1 MKTDTQENNL
11 TKAYS
16 ESEECELDKLREL
29 VHEFPLNGEFV
40 GKFDSLLGP
49 IKNEILD
56 QKQKFKDLNIV
67 LESSIDVIIRVSKTG
82 KIAYSTISVNELLGY
97 SVEEVVG
104 KSITYFLP
112 DEHKDYGVSI
122 LIKIFREKEI
132 LNQILYLKHK
142 SGKRIPI
149 EINARVYLVNGEYI
163 GQATLHDIS
172 SKVYAEEKLKNSES
186 TFRTIWEKSS
196 DGMRLTNEHGVI
208 IMCNQAYAD
217 MIGKPKEEIEG
228 LSLYMVY
235 DPSNSEHILSKYI
248 RNFRTRNLKSKFETI
263 AKLWNGNTIYHEVT
277 NSFIDD
283 IGGKRHILSIFR
295 DVTKRKEDEFLL
307 KKKDRLL
314 QGISEATKKLIDA
327 NEFELGFNEALEV
340 LGTAAEVDRVY
351 IYKHCEDEVTGER
364 YISMQYEWASL
375 TASRQISNNALK
387 KLSYSRFGALN
398 FYENFENG
406 NSLKFIIKNLPDAYK
421 KMFIDSSIKSLIL
434 VPIMVD
440 GKYWGF
446 IGFDECQKD
455 RVWTDNE
462 ESLLITVAS
471 TLGAVIKRNTIRDEI
486 ILKNE
491 ELDKALNKAEKA
503 ARAKS
508 EFLALMS
515 HEIRTPMNGVIGM
528 TGLLLDSNLNEF
540 QKEYVETIRLSG
552 DQLLVIINDI
562 LDFSKIESEKLEL
575 ENQPFDLRD
584 CIEESLDLLASR
596 ASEKGLD
603 LAYLIENNTPNTI
616 NGDVTR
622 LRQILTN
629 LLSNAIKFTEEGEVF
644 VSVSSELMH
653 DNVYEINFA
662 VKDSGIGIPED
673 KMDRLFK
680 SFSQVDSSTTRTHGG
695 TGLGL
700 AISKRLTEMMSGKMW
715 LESKVGEGTTFYFT
729 IQTQAVNSQ
738 SKIYLSSGSQNLKGK
753 KVLVVDDNYT
763 NRRILL
769 LQTQNW
775 GMESSLFALP
785 GEALKSLKA
794 NEKYNLAILDYQMP
808 EMNGIELA
816 RKIQSLENYKSLPII
831 LLTSIGNKERL
842 DSLKDVNLSA
852 FITKPIKQNQ
862 LYQSIL
868 SVFGKDK
875 EFGNKKS
882 FPKAEIIKPI
892 GENIQLKILIAEDNM
907 VNQKVALKILDK
919 IGFRADIVGNGL
931 EVLEAIQKI
940 SYDIILMDI
949 LMPEMDGIETTKQII
964 EKYKQSDRPKIIAMT
979 ANAMQGDK
987 EICLEAGMD
996 DYISKPIRIE
1006 EVHDVISKWSEKIA
1020 EEKNRMVN
1028 YLIGKKIENK
1038 LVDESKITFYNDVQ
1052 TEEDLV
1058 FYVELLD
1065 IYISEL
1071 PKTIL
1076 NIKKSLNEKDTKQLR
1091 FHAHKLKGSSVT
1103 LNVEVMSDYAIH
1115 LEQLAK
1121 QDNVNGEADKIFSDL
1136 ESKFVI
1142 ILDELVNIRKKY
1154 YNISAVN
1161 N

>member
-11 TKAYS
+11 LKTYPDF
-16 ESEECELDKLREL
+16 EECKLDKLEDL
-29 VHEFPLNGEFV
+29 VHEFPLNDEFI
-40 GKFDSLLGP
+40 GKFDLLLDL
-49 IKNEILD
+49 IKNDVLD
-56 QKQKFKDLNIV
+56 QKQKFKDLNVV
-67 LESSIDVIIRVSKTG
+67 LESSIDVIFRVSKTG
-82 KIAYSTISVNELLGY
+82 KISFSTPSIKELLGY
-97 SVEEVVG
+97 TVEEIIG

-112 DEHKDYGVSI
+112 NEHKEYGVSI
-122 LIKIFREKEI
+122 LIKIFREKGI
-132 LNQILYLKHK
+132 INQILYLEHK
-142 SGKRIPI
+142 SGKRIPV
-149 EINARVYLVNGEYI
+149 EINARVYSVNGEYI

-172 SKVYAEEKLKNSES
+172 SKINAEEKLKNSES

-208 IMCNQAYAD
+208 ILCNQAYAD
-217 MIGKPKEEIEG
+217 MVGKSKEEIEG

-248 RNFRTRNLKSKFETI
+248 QNFRTKNLKPKFETI
-263 AKLWNGNTIYHEVT
+263 AKLWNGNTVYHEVT

-327 NEFELGFNEALEV
+327 NEFDLGFNEALEV

-351 IYKHCEDEVTGER
+351 IYKHCEDKDTGER
-364 YISMQYEWASL
+364 YISIQFEWASL
-375 TASRQISNNALK
+375 SVKQQIHNPALK
-387 KLSYSRFGALN
+387 QLSYSRFGALN

-406 NSLKFIIKNLPDAYK
+406 NILKFIIKNIPAIYR
-421 KMFIDSSIKSLIL
+421 KMFIDSAIKSLIL

-446 IGFDECQKD
+446 VGFDECQKD

-462 ESLLITVAS
+462 ESLLTTVAS
-471 TLGAVIKRNTIRDEI
+471 TLGAVIKRNTIREEM

-491 ELDKALNKAEKA
+491 ELDKALIKAEKA

-584 CIEESLDLLASR
+584 SIEESLDLLASR

-603 LAYLIENNTPNTI
+603 LAYLIENNTPNTV

-622 LRQILTN
+622 LRQIITN

-644 VSVSSELMH
+644 VSVSSELMY
-653 DNVYEINFA
+653 DNLYEITFS

-680 SFSQVDSSTTRTHGG
+680 SFSQVDSSTTRMHGG

-700 AISKRLTEMMSGKMW
+700 AISKRLAEMMNGKMW
-715 LESKVGEGTTFYFT
+715 LESKVGEGSTFYFT
-729 IQTQAVNSQ
+729 IQSQAVNSQ
-738 SKIYLSSGSQNLKGK
+738 SKIYLNGGTQNLKGK
-753 KVLVVDDNYT
+753 RVLIVDDNYT

-775 GMESSLFALP
+775 GMEPSVFALP
-785 GEALKSLKA
+785 NDVLKNLNA
-794 NEKYNLAILDYQMP
+794 NEKYDLAILDYQMP

-816 RKIQSLENYKSLPII
+816 REIQSLENYKSLPII
-831 LLTSIGNKERL
+831 LLTSIGNKEKL

-862 LYQSIL
+862 LYQSIS
-868 SVFGKDK
+868 SVFSKDN
-875 EFGNKKS
+875 EFKNRKS
-882 FPKAEIIKPI
+882 SSKPVIHTTI
-892 GENIQLKILIAEDNM
+892 GENIQLKILVAEDNM

-931 EVLEAIQKI
+931 EVLEAINKI
-940 SYDIILMDI
+940 SYDIIFMDI
-949 LMPEMDGIETTKQII
+949 LMPEMDGIETTKKII
-964 EKYKQSDRPKIIAMT
+964 EKYDQDSRPRIIAMT

-1006 EVHDVISKWSEKIA
+1006 EVHDIISKWSEKIA
-1020 EEKNRMVN
+1020 IEKNKMVN
-1028 YLIGKKIENK
+1028 ELIGKKTENSII
-1038 LVDESKITFYNDVQ
+1038 DESKISFYNDVQ
-1052 TEEDLV
+1052 TQEDLV

-1065 IYISEL
+1065 IYIKEL

-1076 NIKKSLNEKDTKQLR
+1076 NIKKSLNTKDAKQLR
-1091 FHAHKLKGSSVT
+1091 FFSHKLKGSSVT
-1103 LNVEVMSDYAIH
+1103 LNVEIISDYAIQ

-1121 QDNVNGEADKIFSDL
+1121 QDNIDGEADKIFADL

-1142 ILDELVNIRKKY
+1142 IMDELVNIRKKY
-1154 YNISAVN
+1154 YNISSIN